1 MICPGNILIAIVP
14 VNQKAEKKLGVKRLV
29 VLKCAYKAR
38 RRAKALV
45 FALAPNH
52 YANRMR
58 EQALVRKVHQR
69 RSSSKAL
76 PIEREPAKNIKH
88 TEKKAGKN
96 RLKKRND
103 VSGEVSFFD
112 PA

>member
-14 VNQKAEKKLGVKRLV
+14 SEPKSRKKLGVKRLV

-52 YANRMR
+52 YANRMW

-69 RSSSKAL
+69 RSSSKVL
-76 PIEREPAKNIKH
+76 PIEREPAK
-88 TEKKAGKN
+88 T
-96 RLKKRND
+96 
-103 VSGEVSFFD
+103 
-112 PA
+112 